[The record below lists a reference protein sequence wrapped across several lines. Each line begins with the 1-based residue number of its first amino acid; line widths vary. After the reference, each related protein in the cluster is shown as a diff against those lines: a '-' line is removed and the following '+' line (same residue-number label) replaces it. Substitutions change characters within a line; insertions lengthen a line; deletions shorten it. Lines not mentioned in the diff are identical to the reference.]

1 MRLRWLASSAATAC
15 AIGFAGLAIRSA
27 RAAEPP
33 HVQVRGVA
41 RVDAHAARSAGKLV
55 VSGIV
60 KDDLA
65 APVVGATV
73 LLTLA
78 GATIGDIE
86 PCSAADDR
94 IEVGALSGVV
104 LPTDAQSRFCVS
116 LALRGGSYVAHFE
129 VRPSPFLD
137 GSTLD
142 LPLDPG
148 RKSVTVRFD
157 PEPTVLDLDGDAL
170 SVQAVATSEQDG
182 EVSAVPG
189 IMLRLSNEADVVL
202 GTTTTSTSGSAS
214 FRIINADL
222 GPAGRGE
229 LRVTFAGSADL
240 SRSTHTA
247 FVERRTRVHLEGP
260 SATDPVAR
268 TTVTKGQV
276 TTEVRVIAACAV
288 HQCSAAPTGSVAM
301 YLGERLMGV
310 APISSSR
317 ARIAVPLPAARERSD
332 APFRLRYVA
341 DAPWF
346 IPAYDVVLPRED
358 SAANAKNAW
367 GGPLA
372 ALAGLAAAGWVVAAR
387 WRHRGASAETPV
399 EAPAR
404 AAARAG
410 VTVVR
415 ASASDPDL
423 KGRVVDAHEGGP
435 VAGARVRLLRAGF
448 EGTDVVSQVTCDTDG
463 NFRLSLVGALPG
475 DELVVESAAYCT
487 LQSLVGLRGEI
498 EIALVL
504 RRRQLVDDLVRWAR
518 RRGGRFDARPEPT
531 PGHVRRAA
539 GDEER
544 VETWANALEQAA
556 YGSGVVDEEVEIR
569 VNRLAPLPRDGPRDE
584 PGSHG
589 SPRDRAGPRRDT

>member
-1 MRLRWLASSAATAC
+1 MGLRWLSSTATAAC
-15 AIGFAGLAIRSA
+15 AIGVAAAATYAA
-27 RAAEPP
+27 RAAEPL

-41 RVDAHAARSAGKLV
+41 RVDAHTARSAGKLV
-55 VSGIV
+55 LSGVV

-73 LLTLA
+73 VLTVA
-78 GATIGDIE
+78 GATSGDIE
-86 PCSAADDR
+86 PCSTADDR
-94 IEVGALSGVV
+94 IEVGSLGEVV
-104 LPTDAQSRFCVS
+104 LLTNAQSRFCVRLS
-116 LALRGGSYVAHFE
+116 LRGGSYVAHFE
-129 VRPSPFLD
+129 VRPSTLLE
-137 GSTLD
+137 GSTVD

-148 RKSVTVRFD
+148 RKPVTVRFD
-157 PEPTVLDLDGDAL
+157 PEPSVLDLDGDGI
-170 SVQAVATSEQDG
+170 SIQTVATSEQDG

-202 GTTTTSTSGSAS
+202 ATTTTSTSGSAS
-214 FRIINADL
+214 FRITSAKL

-229 LRVTFAGSADL
+229 LRVTFPGSADL
-240 SRSTHTA
+240 SRSTYTA

-268 TTVTKGQV
+268 TTMSKGQV
-276 TTEVRVIAACAV
+276 TTEVRVSAACAV
-288 HQCSAAPTGSVAM
+288 HQCSAAPTGAVAM
-301 YLGERLMGV
+301 YLGERLIGV

-317 ARIAVPLPAARERSD
+317 ARIAVPLPADRGLSD

-346 IPAYDVVLPRED
+346 IPAYDVVLPRGD
-358 SAANAKNAW
+358 PATNATNAW

-372 ALAGLAAAGWVVAAR
+372 ALAGLAAAAWVVAAR
-387 WRHRGASAETPV
+387 WRPRGARAETPV
-399 EAPAR
+399 GAPAR
-404 AAARAG
+404 VAARAG

-435 VAGARVRLLRAGF
+435 VARARVRLLRAGF
-448 EGTDVVSQVTCDTDG
+448 EGADTVSQVTCDTDG
-463 NFRLSLVGALPG
+463 NFRLSLVGARPG
-475 DELVVESAAYCT
+475 DELVAESGAYRT
-487 LQSLVGLRGEI
+487 LRSSMSFRGEI

-531 PGHVRRAA
+531 PAHVCRAA
-539 GDEER
+539 GDEEQ
-544 VETWANALEQAA
+544 VATWANALEQAA
-556 YGSGVVDEEVEIR
+556 YGSGVVDEAVESR
-569 VNRLAPLPRDGPRDE
+569 VNRLAPSPRDE

-589 SPRDRAGPRRDT
+589 NLGDRAGRRRDA